1 MDLHSDQTSDQEMK
15 TQSEQLKED
24 GDSQLELT
32 SGSLPQVFLIWSEA
46 S

>member
-1 MDLHSDQTSDQEMK
+1 MDLHSEQTSDQEMK
-15 TQSEQLKED
+15 TQFEQIKEE

-32 SGSLPQVFLIWSEA
+32 SGILPQVFLKWSEA